1 MPCQTPSASA
11 PAITGTWSVRPL
23 DIMNP
28 VGIGGCEAIERAH
41 KIGAYVGIGIFLD
54 DERGRGMPHE
64 DEQRA
69 VLRAG
74 LLDEPHRLARDL
86 GEGLSAGL
94 DHERRSRDGLGRE
107 SGNWR
112 QHIIHCRL
120 AIAAMVR
127 SFSAYPSAA
136 SRSSQPG
143 GARSSR

>member
-74 LLDEPHRLARDL
+74 LLDESHRLARNL

-94 DHERRSRDGLGRE
+94 DHECRSRNGLGRE
-107 SGNWR
+107 ADNRR
-112 QHIIHCRL
+112 QRITHGL
-120 AIAAMVR
+120 AIAAIVR
-127 SFSAYPSAA
+127 SFSACPSAA
-136 SRSSQPG
+136 SRSSPPG